1 MYTKKKGLAALLAA
15 VTGLSSLAVGTVSA
29 TPAAAEDTEAVK
41 ILSLGDS
48 ITDGYWTSGAYR
60 KYMYHDLEQMGYNI
74 DMVGPK
80 GSNSNTFT
88 YNGQTVSYDD
98 NNAGYSGYAIQ
109 EMTTKEHR
117 SGILETIQGTW
128 YNGQNMIAAYQ
139 PDIVLL
145 QIGTNDILSN
155 YNDGI
160 TDRLENLVNVILQDL
175 DADSTVFVSTIP
187 DIDAY
192 TRADWLGSY
201 GINAWNSTQEEKD
214 QLMETVTGCID
225 TYNTS
230 IYNLVLKMQSEG
242 KNVQFADINS
252 VVDYQTD
259 LHDGVH
265 PNEAGYEN
273 MGNYWAGLLNDF
285 FQSKGT
291 NPKPVTTTTTT
302 QPAVTTTTTT
312 TTKATTKPITT
323 TSTAKTTT
331 TTKAT
336 TTTTAATVPAGATA
350 IHLTD
355 VKKGE
360 SYSLANYPDATAIS
374 FTLSGNLQ
382 YLGGA
387 FVLGNWTKNQPY
399 SASDLN
405 GNTLTFPID
414 MTDIEQK
421 TFTFFRWNDND
432 DVQLEDVTLYCGTAP
447 ATTTKVTTTTAKP
460 TTTTTT
466 TTTTAKP
473 TTTTTTTAKPTTTTT
488 TTTTTTKPTTTTTTT
503 TTTAKP
509 TTTTTT
515 TTTTAKPTTTTT
527 TTTTTAKPTTTT
539 TTTTT
544 TAKSTTTTTTTTTTA
559 KPTTTTT
566 TTTTTAKPVT
576 TTKATT
582 TTAKVTTTTASH
594 AKKVVLTDVQ
604 YEKTYS
610 LADYHPSDIKEIV
623 LQLDGEVGYGFG
635 GKLVLGGWAVQMD
648 YGVADMKDDKTIT
661 FKITDP
667 QDVMTVYGY
676 WGNMKLKSVTLVY

>member
-1 MYTKKKGLAALLAA
+1 MYTKKKGLAALIAA

-29 TPAAAEDTEAVK
+29 APAAAENEEAVK

-80 GSNSNTFT
+80 GGNSNTFT
-88 YNGQTVSYDD
+88 YNGQSVSYDD

-117 SGILETIQGTW
+117 SGILETIQATW

-201 GINAWNSTQEEKD
+201 GINAWGSTQEEKD

-273 MGNYWAGLLNDF
+273 MGNYWAELLNDF
-285 FQSKGT
+285 FQNHGT

-302 QPAVTTTTTT
+302 QPAVTTTTTTT

-360 SYSLANYPDATAIS
+360 SYSLANYPNATAIS

-421 TFTFFRWNDND
+421 TFTFFRWNDSN

-447 ATTTKVTTTTAKP
+447 ATTTKVTTTTA
-460 TTTTTT
+460 
-466 TTTTAKP
+466 
-473 TTTTTTTAKPTTTTT
+473 
-488 TTTTTTKPTTTTTTT
+488 KPTTTTTTT

-544 TAKSTTTTTTTTTTA
+544 TAKPTTTTTTTTTTA

-566 TTTTTAKPVT
+566 TTTTTAKPTTT

-648 YGVADMKDDKTIT
+648 CGVADMKDDKTIT
-661 FKITDP
+661 FKITNP

>member
-1 MYTKKKGLAALLAA
+1 MYTKKKGLAALIAA

-29 TPAAAEDTEAVK
+29 APAAAGDTEAVK

-80 GSNSNTFT
+80 GGNSNTFT
-88 YNGQTVSYDD
+88 YNGQSVSYDD

-117 SGILETIQGTW
+117 SGILETIQATW

-192 TRADWLGSY
+192 IRADWLGSY
-201 GINAWNSTQEEKD
+201 GINAWGSTQEEKD

-312 TTKATTKPITT
+312 TTTKATTKPITT

-387 FVLGNWTKNQPY
+387 FVLGNWEKSQTY

-414 MTDIEQK
+414 MTGLWQK

-473 TTTTTTTAKPTTTTT
+473 TTTTTTT
-488 TTTTTTKPTTTTTTT
+488 

-515 TTTTAKPTTTTT
+515 TTTTAKP
-527 TTTTTAKPTTTT
+527 
-539 TTTTT
+539 
-544 TAKSTTTTTTTTTTA
+544 TTTTTTTTTTA

-604 YEKTYS
+604 YGKTYS

-623 LQLDGEVGYGFG
+623 LQLDGDVGYGFG

-661 FKITDP
+661 FKITNP

>member
-1 MYTKKKGLAALLAA
+1 MYTKKKGLAALIAA

-29 TPAAAEDTEAVK
+29 APAAAENEEAVK

-80 GSNSNTFT
+80 GGNSNTFT
-88 YNGQTVSYDD
+88 YNGQSVSYDD

-117 SGILETIQGTW
+117 SGILETIQATW

-201 GINAWNSTQEEKD
+201 GINAWGSTQEEKD
-214 QLMETVTGCID
+214 RLMETVTGCID

-285 FQSKGT
+285 FQNHGT

-302 QPAVTTTTTT
+302 QPAVTTTTTTT

-336 TTTTAATVPAGATA
+336 TTTTAVTVPDGATE
-350 IHLTD
+350 IHLTG

-374 FTLSGNLQ
+374 FTFSGNLQ
-382 YLGGA
+382 YIGGA
-387 FVLGNWTKNQPY
+387 FVLGNWTKNQSY
-399 SASDLN
+399 NANDLN

-421 TFTFFRWNDND
+421 TFTFFRWNGGD
-432 DVQLEDVTLYCGTAP
+432 DIQIEDVTLYCGTAP

-466 TTTTAKP
+466 TTT
-473 TTTTTTTAKPTTTTT
+473 
-488 TTTTTTKPTTTTTTT
+488 
-503 TTTAKP
+503 AKP

-515 TTTTAKPTTTTT
+515 TTTTAKPTT
-527 TTTTTAKPTTTT
+527 
-539 TTTTT
+539 
-544 TAKSTTTTTTTTTTA
+544 
-559 KPTTTTT
+559 
-566 TTTTTAKPVT
+566 T

-661 FKITDP
+661 FKITNP

>member
-1 MYTKKKGLAALLAA
+1 MYTKKKGLAVLIAA

-29 TPAAAEDTEAVK
+29 APAAAENAEAVK

-80 GSNSNTFT
+80 GGNSNTFT
-88 YNGQTVSYDD
+88 YNGQSVSYDD

-117 SGILETIQGTW
+117 SGILETIQATW

-201 GINAWNSTQEEKD
+201 GINAWGSTQEEKD
-214 QLMETVTGCID
+214 RLMETVTGCID

-291 NPKPVTTTTTT
+291 DPKPVTTTTTT

-331 TTKAT
+331 TT
-336 TTTTAATVPAGATA
+336 TAATVPAGATA

-360 SYSLANYPDATAIS
+360 SYSLANYPNATAIS

-421 TFTFFRWNDND
+421 TFTFFRWNDSN

-447 ATTTKVTTTTAKP
+447 ATTTKVTTTTA
-460 TTTTTT
+460 
-466 TTTTAKP
+466 
-473 TTTTTTTAKPTTTTT
+473 
-488 TTTTTTKPTTTTTTT
+488 KPTTTTTTT

-544 TAKSTTTTTTTTTTA
+544 TAKPTTTTTTTTTTA

-566 TTTTTAKPVT
+566 TTTTTAKPTTTTTTTTTTAKPTTT

-661 FKITDP
+661 FKITNP

>member
-1 MYTKKKGLAALLAA
+1 MYTKKKGLAALIAA

-29 TPAAAEDTEAVK
+29 APAAAGDTEAVK

-88 YNGQTVSYDD
+88 YNGQSVSYDD

-201 GINAWNSTQEEKD
+201 GINAWGSTQEEKD
-214 QLMETVTGCID
+214 RLMETVTGCID

-291 NPKPVTTTTTT
+291 DPKPVTTTTTT
-302 QPAVTTTTTT
+302 QPAVTTT

-387 FVLGNWTKNQPY
+387 FVLGNWEKSQTY

-414 MTDIEQK
+414 MTGLWQK

-473 TTTTTTTAKPTTTTT
+473 TTTTTTT
-488 TTTTTTKPTTTTTTT
+488 

-515 TTTTAKPTTTTT
+515 TTTTAKP
-527 TTTTTAKPTTTT
+527 
-539 TTTTT
+539 
-544 TAKSTTTTTTTTTTA
+544 TTTTTTTTTTA

-604 YEKTYS
+604 YGKTYS

-623 LQLDGEVGYGFG
+623 LQLDGDVGYGFG

-661 FKITDP
+661 FKITNP

-676 WGNMKLKSVTLVY
+676 WGNMKIKSVTLVY

>member
-1 MYTKKKGLAALLAA
+1 
-15 VTGLSSLAVGTVSA
+15 
-29 TPAAAEDTEAVK
+29 
-41 ILSLGDS
+41 
-48 ITDGYWTSGAYR
+48 
-60 KYMYHDLEQMGYNI
+60 
-74 DMVGPK
+74 
-80 GSNSNTFT
+80 
-88 YNGQTVSYDD
+88 
-98 NNAGYSGYAIQ
+98 
-109 EMTTKEHR
+109 MTTKEHR

-201 GINAWNSTQEEKD
+201 GINAWGSTQEEKD
-214 QLMETVTGCID
+214 RLMETVTGCID

-285 FQSKGT
+285 FQNHGT

-302 QPAVTTTTTT
+302 QPAVTTTTTTT

-421 TFTFFRWNDND
+421 TFTFFRWNDSN

-447 ATTTKVTTTTAKP
+447 ATTTKVTTTTA
-460 TTTTTT
+460 
-466 TTTTAKP
+466 
-473 TTTTTTTAKPTTTTT
+473 
-488 TTTTTTKPTTTTTTT
+488 KPTTTTTTT

-544 TAKSTTTTTTTTTTA
+544 TAKPTTTTTTTTTTA
-559 KPTTTTT
+559 KPTT
-566 TTTTTAKPVT
+566 T

-661 FKITDP
+661 FKITNP

>member
-29 TPAAAEDTEAVK
+29 APAAAEDTEAVK

-128 YNGQNMIAAYQ
+128 YNGKNMISAYQ

-175 DADSTVFVSTIP
+175 DSDSTVFVSTIP

-201 GINAWNSTQEEKD
+201 GINAWGCTQEEKD
-214 QLMETVTGCID
+214 RLMETVTGCID

-291 NPKPVTTTTTT
+291 DPKPVTTTTTT

-399 SASDLN
+399 NASDLN

-414 MTDIEQK
+414 MTGIEQK
-421 TFTFFRWNDND
+421 TFTFFRWNGGD
-432 DVQLEDVTLYCGTAP
+432 DIQIEDVTLYCGTAP
-447 ATTTKVTTTTAKP
+447 VTTTEATTTTAKP
-460 TTTTTT
+460 
-466 TTTTAKP
+466 
-473 TTTTTTTAKPTTTTT
+473 
-488 TTTTTTKPTTTTTTT
+488 TTTTTT

-544 TAKSTTTTTTTTTTA
+544 TAK
-559 KPTTTTT
+559 PTTTTT
-566 TTTTTAKPVT
+566 KPTTT

-582 TTAKVTTTTASH
+582 TTAKVTTTTTSDE
-594 AKKVVLTDVQ
+594 KKVVLTDVK
-604 YEKTYS
+604 YGSAYS

-623 LQLDGEVGYGFG
+623 LQLDGETGYGFG
-635 GKLVLGGWAVQMD
+635 GKLVLGSWAVQMD
-648 YGVADMKDDKTIT
+648 YGAADMKDDKTIT
-661 FKITDP
+661 FKITNP
-667 QDVMTVYGY
+667 QDTMTVFGY

>member
-1 MYTKKKGLAALLAA
+1 MYTKKKGLAALIAA

-29 TPAAAEDTEAVK
+29 APAAAGDTEAVK

-88 YNGQTVSYDD
+88 YNGQSVSYDD

-117 SGILETIQGTW
+117 SGILETIQATW

-201 GINAWNSTQEEKD
+201 GINAWGSTQEEKD

-285 FQSKGT
+285 FQDNGT

-302 QPAVTTTTTT
+302 QPAVTTTTTTT

-387 FVLGNWTKNQPY
+387 FVLGNWEKSQTY

-414 MTDIEQK
+414 MTGLWQK

-473 TTTTTTTAKPTTTTT
+473 TTTTTTT
-488 TTTTTTKPTTTTTTT
+488 
-503 TTTAKP
+503 
-509 TTTTTT
+509 
-515 TTTTAKPTTTTT
+515 
-527 TTTTTAKPTTTT
+527 
-539 TTTTT
+539 
-544 TAKSTTTTTTTTTTA
+544 
-559 KPTTTTT
+559 
-566 TTTTTAKPVT
+566 TTTAKPVT

-604 YEKTYS
+604 YGKTYS

-661 FKITDP
+661 FKITNP

>member
-29 TPAAAEDTEAVK
+29 APAAAGDTEAVK

-201 GINAWNSTQEEKD
+201 GINAWGSTQEEKD

-230 IYNLVLKMQSEG
+230 IYNLVLKMQGEG

-285 FQSKGT
+285 FQSNGT

-312 TTKATTKPITT
+312 TTAKATTTQPTTTKPTTT
-323 TSTAKTTT
+323 TSTTKTTT
-331 TTKAT
+331 TT
-336 TTTTAATVPAGATA
+336 TAVTVPDGATA

-355 VKKGE
+355 VKRGE
-360 SYSLANYPDATAIS
+360 CYSLENYPNATAIS
-374 FTLSGNLQ
+374 FTFSGNLQ
-382 YLGGA
+382 NIGGA

-399 SASDLN
+399 NASDLN

-414 MTDIEQK
+414 MTDVEQK
-421 TFTFFRWNDND
+421 TFMFFRWNGDDNI
-432 DVQLEDVTLYCGTAP
+432 QIEDVTLYCGTAP
-447 ATTTKVTTTTAKP
+447 ETTTEATTTTA
-460 TTTTTT
+460 
-466 TTTTAKP
+466 
-473 TTTTTTTAKPTTTTT
+473 
-488 TTTTTTKPTTTTTTT
+488 KPTTTTTTT

-544 TAKSTTTTTTTTTTA
+544 TAKPTTTTTTTTTTA

-566 TTTTTAKPVT
+566 TTTTTAKPAT

-604 YEKTYS
+604 YDKAYS

-635 GKLVLGGWAVQMD
+635 GDLVLGDWAVTMGYNASD
-648 YGVADMKDDKTIT
+648 IKDDKTIT

-667 QDVMTVYGY
+667 QNIMTVRYF

>member
-1 MYTKKKGLAALLAA
+1 MYTKKKGLAVLIAA
-15 VTGLSSLAVGTVSA
+15 ITGLSSLAVGTVSA
-29 TPAAAEDTEAVK
+29 APAAAENAEAVK

-80 GSNSNTFT
+80 GGNSNTFT
-88 YNGQTVSYDD
+88 YNGQSVSYDD

-201 GINAWNSTQEEKD
+201 GINAWGSTQEEKD
-214 QLMETVTGCID
+214 RLMETVTGCID

-285 FQSKGT
+285 FQSNGT

-360 SYSLANYPDATAIS
+360 SYSLANYPNATAIS

-421 TFTFFRWNDND
+421 TFTFFRWNDSN

-447 ATTTKVTTTTAKP
+447 ATTTKVTTTTA
-460 TTTTTT
+460 
-466 TTTTAKP
+466 
-473 TTTTTTTAKPTTTTT
+473 
-488 TTTTTTKPTTTTTTT
+488 KPTTTTTTT

-544 TAKSTTTTTTTTTTA
+544 TAKPTTTTTTTTTTA

-566 TTTTTAKPVT
+566 TTTTTAKPTTT

-661 FKITDP
+661 FKITNP

>member
-29 TPAAAEDTEAVK
+29 APAAAGDTEAVK

-128 YNGQNMIAAYQ
+128 YNGKNMISAYQ

-285 FQSKGT
+285 FQNHGT

-312 TTKATTKPITT
+312 TTAKATTTQPATTKPTTT
-323 TSTAKTTT
+323 TSTAKT

-336 TTTTAATVPAGATA
+336 TTTTAVTVPAGATE
-350 IHLTD
+350 IHLTG
-355 VKKGE
+355 VKAGE
-360 SYSLANYPDATAIS
+360 SYSLADYPNATAIS
-374 FTLSGNLQ
+374 FTFSGNLQ
-382 YLGGA
+382 YIGGA
-387 FVLGNWTKNQPY
+387 FVLGNWTKNQSY

-414 MTDIEQK
+414 MTGIEQK
-421 TFTFFRWNDND
+421 TFTFFRWNGGD
-432 DVQLEDVTLYCGTAP
+432 DIQIKDVTLYCGTAP

-473 TTTTTTTAKPTTTTT
+473 TTTTTTT
-488 TTTTTTKPTTTTTTT
+488 
-503 TTTAKP
+503 TAKP

-527 TTTTTAKPTTTT
+527 TTTTTTAKPTTTT
-539 TTTTT
+539 TK
-544 TAKSTTTTTTTTTTA
+544 ATTTTA

-594 AKKVVLTDVQ
+594 AKKVVLTDVK
-604 YEKTYS
+604 YGSAYS

-623 LQLDGEVGYGFG
+623 LQLDGDTGYGFG

>member
-1 MYTKKKGLAALLAA
+1 MYTKKKGLAVLIAA

-29 TPAAAEDTEAVK
+29 APAAAGDTEAVK

-80 GSNSNTFT
+80 GGNSNTFT
-88 YNGQTVSYDD
+88 YNGQSVSYDD

-117 SGILETIQGTW
+117 SGILETIQATW

-201 GINAWNSTQEEKD
+201 GINAWGSTQEEKD
-214 QLMETVTGCID
+214 RLMETVTGCID

-273 MGNYWAGLLNDF
+273 MGNYWAELLNDF
-285 FQSKGT
+285 FQNHGT

-302 QPAVTTTTTT
+302 QPAVTTTTTTT

-360 SYSLANYPDATAIS
+360 SYSLANYPNATAIS

-421 TFTFFRWNDND
+421 TFTFFRWNDSN

-447 ATTTKVTTTTAKP
+447 ATTTKVTTTTA
-460 TTTTTT
+460 
-466 TTTTAKP
+466 
-473 TTTTTTTAKPTTTTT
+473 
-488 TTTTTTKPTTTTTTT
+488 KPTTTTTTT

-544 TAKSTTTTTTTTTTA
+544 TAKPTTTTTTTTTTA

-566 TTTTTAKPVT
+566 TTTTTAKPTTT

-661 FKITDP
+661 FKITNP

>member
-29 TPAAAEDTEAVK
+29 APAAAGDTEAVK

-230 IYNLVLKMQSEG
+230 LYNLVLKMQSEG

-285 FQSKGT
+285 FQSNGT

-312 TTKATTKPITT
+312 TTAKATTTQPATTKPTTT
-323 TSTAKTTT
+323 TS

-336 TTTTAATVPAGATA
+336 TTTTAVTVPDGATA
-350 IHLTD
+350 IHLTG

-414 MTDIEQK
+414 MTDVKQK
-421 TFTFFRWNDND
+421 TFTFFRWNDGD

-447 ATTTKVTTTTAKP
+447 ATTPEVTTTTA
-460 TTTTTT
+460 
-466 TTTTAKP
+466 
-473 TTTTTTTAKPTTTTT
+473 
-488 TTTTTTKPTTTTTTT
+488 KPTTTTTTT

-544 TAKSTTTTTTTTTTA
+544 TAKPTTTTTTTTTTA

-582 TTAKVTTTTASH
+582 TTAKPTTTTTTTTTTAKPVTTTKATTTTAKVTTTTTSH

-610 LADYHPSDIKEIV
+610 LANYHPSDIKEIV

-635 GKLVLGGWAVQMD
+635 GKLVLGSWAVQMD

-661 FKITDP
+661 FKITNP

>member
-29 TPAAAEDTEAVK
+29 APAAAENAEAVK

-88 YNGQTVSYDD
+88 YNGQSVSYDD

-201 GINAWNSTQEEKD
+201 GINAWGSTQEEKD

-291 NPKPVTTTTTT
+291 DPKPVTTTTTT
-302 QPAVTTTTTT
+302 QPAVTTTTTTT

-360 SYSLANYPDATAIS
+360 SYSLANYPNATAIS

-421 TFTFFRWNDND
+421 TFTFFRWNDSN

-447 ATTTKVTTTTAKP
+447 ATTTKVTTTTA
-460 TTTTTT
+460 
-466 TTTTAKP
+466 
-473 TTTTTTTAKPTTTTT
+473 
-488 TTTTTTKPTTTTTTT
+488 KPTTTTTTT

-544 TAKSTTTTTTTTTTA
+544 TAKPTTTTTTTTTTA
-559 KPTTTTT
+559 KPTT
-566 TTTTTAKPVT
+566 T

-623 LQLDGEVGYGFG
+623 LHLDGEVGYGFG

-661 FKITDP
+661 FKITNP

>member
-1 MYTKKKGLAALLAA
+1 MGTKKKGLAALIAA

-29 TPAAAEDTEAVK
+29 APAAAENEEAVK

-80 GSNSNTFT
+80 GGNSNTFT
-88 YNGQTVSYDD
+88 YNGQSVSYDD

-117 SGILETIQGTW
+117 SGILETIQATW

-201 GINAWNSTQEEKD
+201 GINAWGSTQEEKD

-273 MGNYWAGLLNDF
+273 MGNYWAELLNDF
-285 FQSKGT
+285 FQNHGT

-302 QPAVTTTTTT
+302 QPAVTTTTTTT

-360 SYSLANYPDATAIS
+360 SYSLANYPNATAIS

-421 TFTFFRWNDND
+421 TFTFFRWNDSN

-447 ATTTKVTTTTAKP
+447 ATTTKVTTTTA
-460 TTTTTT
+460 
-466 TTTTAKP
+466 
-473 TTTTTTTAKPTTTTT
+473 
-488 TTTTTTKPTTTTTTT
+488 KPTTTTTTT

-544 TAKSTTTTTTTTTTA
+544 TAK
-559 KPTTTTT
+559 PTT
-566 TTTTTAKPVT
+566 T

-661 FKITDP
+661 FKITNP

>member
-1 MYTKKKGLAALLAA
+1 MYTKKKGLAALIAA

-29 TPAAAEDTEAVK
+29 APAAAENEEAVK

-80 GSNSNTFT
+80 GGNSNTFT
-88 YNGQTVSYDD
+88 YNGQSVSYDD

-128 YNGQNMIAAYQ
+128 YNAAYQ

-201 GINAWNSTQEEKD
+201 GINAWGSTQEEKD
-214 QLMETVTGCID
+214 RLMETVTGCID

-285 FQSKGT
+285 FQNHGT

-302 QPAVTTTTTT
+302 QPAVTTTTTTT

-421 TFTFFRWNDND
+421 TFTFFRWNDSN

-473 TTTTTTTAKPTTTTT
+473 TTTTTTT
-488 TTTTTTKPTTTTTTT
+488 

-509 TTTTTT
+509 TT
-515 TTTTAKPTTTTT
+515 
-527 TTTTTAKPTTTT
+527 
-539 TTTTT
+539 
-544 TAKSTTTTTTTTTTA
+544 
-559 KPTTTTT
+559 
-566 TTTTTAKPVT
+566 T

-661 FKITDP
+661 FKITNP

>member
-1 MYTKKKGLAALLAA
+1 MYTKKKGLAVLIAA

-29 TPAAAEDTEAVK
+29 APAAAENAEAVK

-88 YNGQTVSYDD
+88 YNGQSVSYDD

-201 GINAWNSTQEEKD
+201 GINAWGSTQEEKD
-214 QLMETVTGCID
+214 RLMETVTGCID

-230 IYNLVLKMQSEG
+230 IYNLVLKMQGEG

-285 FQSKGT
+285 FQNHGT

-312 TTKATTKPITT
+312 TTAAKTTTTQPATTKPTTT
-323 TSTAKTTT
+323 TS

-360 SYSLANYPDATAIS
+360 SYSLANYPNATAIS

-432 DVQLEDVTLYCGTAP
+432 NVQLEDVTLYCGTAP

-473 TTTTTTTAKPTTTTT
+473 TTTTTTTTTTAKPTTTTT
-488 TTTTTTKPTTTTTTT
+488 TTTTTTKPTTTTTTTT

-544 TAKSTTTTTTTTTTA
+544 TAK
-559 KPTTTTT
+559 
-566 TTTTTAKPVT
+566 PVT

-582 TTAKVTTTTASH
+582 TTAKVTTTTTSNE
-594 AKKVVLTDVQ
+594 KKIVLTDVQ

-610 LADYHPSDIKEIV
+610 LTDYHPSDIKEIV

-661 FKITDP
+661 FKITNP

>member
-29 TPAAAEDTEAVK
+29 APAAAEDTEAVK

-201 GINAWNSTQEEKD
+201 GINAWGCTQEEKD
-214 QLMETVTGCID
+214 QLMKTVTGCID

-285 FQSKGT
+285 FQNHGT

-312 TTKATTKPITT
+312 TTAKATTTQPATTKPTTT
-323 TSTAKTTT
+323 TSTAKT

-336 TTTTAATVPAGATA
+336 TTTTAVTVPDGATA
-350 IHLTD
+350 IHLTG

-382 YLGGA
+382 HLIGA

-399 SASDLN
+399 NESNLN

-414 MTDIEQK
+414 MTDVEQK
-421 TFTFFRWNDND
+421 TFTFFRWNGGD
-432 DVQLEDVTLYCGTAP
+432 DIQIKDVTLYCGTAP

-473 TTTTTTTAKPTTTTT
+473 TTTTAKPT
-488 TTTTTTKPTTTTTTT
+488 TTTTTTT

-515 TTTTAKPTTTTT
+515 TTTTAKPT
-527 TTTTTAKPTTTT
+527 
-539 TTTTT
+539 
-544 TAKSTTTTTTTTTTA
+544 
-559 KPTTTTT
+559 TTTTT

-623 LQLDGEVGYGFG
+623 LQLDGDTGYGFG
-635 GKLVLGGWAVQMD
+635 GKLVLGSWAVQMD

>member
-29 TPAAAEDTEAVK
+29 APAAAEDTEAVK

-117 SGILETIQGTW
+117 SGILETIQSTW
-128 YNGQNMIAAYQ
+128 YNGKNMISAYQ

-175 DADSTVFVSTIP
+175 DSDSTIFVSTIP

-201 GINAWNSTQEEKD
+201 GINAWGSTQAEKD

-285 FQSKGT
+285 FQSNGT
-291 NPKPVTTTTTT
+291 DPKPVTTTTTT

-336 TTTTAATVPAGATA
+336 TTTAAATVPAGATA

-399 SASDLN
+399 NASDLN

-432 DVQLEDVTLYCGTAP
+432 DIQIKDVTLYCGTAP
-447 ATTTKVTTTTAKP
+447 ETTTEATTTTA
-460 TTTTTT
+460 
-466 TTTTAKP
+466 
-473 TTTTTTTAKPTTTTT
+473 
-488 TTTTTTKPTTTTTTT
+488 KPTTTTTTT

-544 TAKSTTTTTTTTTTA
+544 TAKPTTTTTTTTTTA

-566 TTTTTAKPVT
+566 
-576 TTKATT
+576 KATT
-582 TTAKVTTTTASH
+582 TTAKVTTTTTSDE
-594 AKKVVLTDVQ
+594 KKVVLTDVK
-604 YEKTYS
+604 YGSAYS

-623 LQLDGEVGYGFG
+623 LQLDGETGYGFG
-635 GKLVLGGWAVQMD
+635 GKLVLGSWAVQMD
-648 YGVADMKDDKTIT
+648 YGAADMKDDKTIT
-661 FKITDP
+661 FKITNP
-667 QDVMTVYGY
+667 QDTMTVFGY

>member
-1 MYTKKKGLAALLAA
+1 MYTKKKGLAVLIAA

-29 TPAAAEDTEAVK
+29 APAAAENAEAVK

-80 GSNSNTFT
+80 GGNSNTFT
-88 YNGQTVSYDD
+88 YNGQSVSYDD

-117 SGILETIQGTW
+117 SGILETIQATW

-201 GINAWNSTQEEKD
+201 GINAWGSTQEEKD

-285 FQSKGT
+285 FQNHGT

-360 SYSLANYPDATAIS
+360 SYSLANYPNATAIS

-432 DVQLEDVTLYCGTAP
+432 NVQLEDVTLYCGTAP
-447 ATTTKVTTTTAKP
+447 ATTTKVTTTTA
-460 TTTTTT
+460 
-466 TTTTAKP
+466 
-473 TTTTTTTAKPTTTTT
+473 
-488 TTTTTTKPTTTTTTT
+488 KPTTTTTTT

-544 TAKSTTTTTTTTTTA
+544 TAKPTTTTTTTTTTA

-566 TTTTTAKPVT
+566 TTTTTAKPTTTTTTTTTTAKPTTTTTTTTTTAKPTTT

-582 TTAKVTTTTASH
+582 TTAKATTTTASH

-661 FKITDP
+661 FKITNP

>member
-29 TPAAAEDTEAVK
+29 APAAAEDTEAVK

-128 YNGQNMIAAYQ
+128 YNGKNMISAYQ

-201 GINAWNSTQEEKD
+201 GINAWGCTQEEKD
-214 QLMETVTGCID
+214 RLMETVTGCID

-291 NPKPVTTTTTT
+291 DPKPVTTTTTT

-399 SASDLN
+399 NASDLN

-432 DVQLEDVTLYCGTAP
+432 DVQIEDVTLYCGTAP
-447 ATTTKVTTTTAKP
+447 VTTTEATTTTAKP

-466 TTTTAKP
+466 TTTA
-473 TTTTTTTAKPTTTTT
+473 
-488 TTTTTTKPTTTTTTT
+488 KPTTTTTTT

-544 TAKSTTTTTTTTTTA
+544 TAK
-559 KPTTTTT
+559 PTTTTT
-566 TTTTTAKPVT
+566 KPTTT

-582 TTAKVTTTTASH
+582 TTAKVTTTTTSDE
-594 AKKVVLTDVQ
+594 KKVVLTDVK
-604 YEKTYS
+604 YGSAYS

-623 LQLDGEVGYGFG
+623 LQLDGETGYGFG
-635 GKLVLGGWAVQMD
+635 GKLVLGSWAVQMD
-648 YGVADMKDDKTIT
+648 YGAADMKDDKTIT
-661 FKITDP
+661 FKITNP
-667 QDVMTVYGY
+667 QDTMTVFGY

>member
-1 MYTKKKGLAALLAA
+1 MYTKKKGLAALIAA

-29 TPAAAEDTEAVK
+29 APAAAGDTEAVK

-80 GSNSNTFT
+80 GGNSNTFT
-88 YNGQTVSYDD
+88 YNGQSVSYDD

-117 SGILETIQGTW
+117 SGILETIQATW

-201 GINAWNSTQEEKD
+201 GINAWGSTQEEKD
-214 QLMETVTGCID
+214 RLMETVTGCID

-291 NPKPVTTTTTT
+291 DPKPVTTTTTT
-302 QPAVTTTTTT
+302 QPAVTTT

-387 FVLGNWTKNQPY
+387 FVLGNWEKSQTY

-414 MTDIEQK
+414 MTGLWQK

-473 TTTTTTTAKPTTTTT
+473 TTTTTTT
-488 TTTTTTKPTTTTTTT
+488 

-515 TTTTAKPTTTTT
+515 TTTTAKP
-527 TTTTTAKPTTTT
+527 
-539 TTTTT
+539 
-544 TAKSTTTTTTTTTTA
+544 TTTTTTTTTTA

-604 YEKTYS
+604 YGKTYS

-623 LQLDGEVGYGFG
+623 LQLDGDVGYGFG

-661 FKITDP
+661 FKITNP

>member
-29 TPAAAEDTEAVK
+29 APAAAENAEAVK

-88 YNGQTVSYDD
+88 YNGQSVSYDD

-201 GINAWNSTQEEKD
+201 GINAWGSTQEEKD

-265 PNEAGYEN
+265 PNEAGDEN

-291 NPKPVTTTTTT
+291 DPKPVTTTTTT
-302 QPAVTTTTTT
+302 QPAVTTTTTTT

-360 SYSLANYPDATAIS
+360 SYSLANYPNATAIS

-421 TFTFFRWNDND
+421 TFTFFRWNDSN

-447 ATTTKVTTTTAKP
+447 ATTTKVTTTTA
-460 TTTTTT
+460 
-466 TTTTAKP
+466 
-473 TTTTTTTAKPTTTTT
+473 
-488 TTTTTTKPTTTTTTT
+488 KPTTTTTTT

-544 TAKSTTTTTTTTTTA
+544 TAKPTTTTTTTTTTA

-566 TTTTTAKPVT
+566 TTTTTAKPTTT

-623 LQLDGEVGYGFG
+623 LHLDGEVGYGFG

-661 FKITDP
+661 FKITNP

>member
-1 MYTKKKGLAALLAA
+1 MYTKKKGLAALIAA

-29 TPAAAEDTEAVK
+29 APAAAENAEAVK

-201 GINAWNSTQEEKD
+201 GINAWGSTQEEKD

-230 IYNLVLKMQSEG
+230 IYNLVLKMQGEG

-285 FQSKGT
+285 FQSNGT
-291 NPKPVTTTTTT
+291 DPKPVTTTTTT

-336 TTTTAATVPAGATA
+336 TTTAAATVPAGATA
-350 IHLTD
+350 IHLTG

-382 YLGGA
+382 HLIGA

-399 SASDLN
+399 NESNLN

-414 MTDIEQK
+414 MTDVEQK
-421 TFTFFRWNDND
+421 TFTFFRWNDGD

-447 ATTTKVTTTTAKP
+447 ATTTEV
-460 TTTTTT
+460 
-466 TTTTAKP
+466 
-473 TTTTTTTAKPTTTTT
+473 
-488 TTTTTTKPTTTTTTT
+488 T

-544 TAKSTTTTTTTTTTA
+544 TAKPTTTTTTTTTTA

-610 LADYHPSDIKEIV
+610 LEDYHPSDIKEIV

-635 GKLVLGGWAVQMD
+635 GELVLGNWAVKMG
-648 YGVADMKDDKTIT
+648 YNAADIKNDKTIT

-667 QDVMTVYGY
+667 QNVMMVRNY

>member
-29 TPAAAEDTEAVK
+29 APAAAGDTEAVK

-201 GINAWNSTQEEKD
+201 GINAWGSTQEEKD

-291 NPKPVTTTTTT
+291 DPKPVTTTTTT
-302 QPAVTTTTTT
+302 QPAVTTTTTTT

-399 SASDLN
+399 NESNLN

-414 MTDIEQK
+414 MTDVKQK
-421 TFTFFRWNDND
+421 TFTFFRWNDGD

-447 ATTTKVTTTTAKP
+447 ATTTKVTTTTA
-460 TTTTTT
+460 
-466 TTTTAKP
+466 
-473 TTTTTTTAKPTTTTT
+473 
-488 TTTTTTKPTTTTTTT
+488 KPTTTTTTT

-544 TAKSTTTTTTTTTTA
+544 T
-559 KPTTTTT
+559 
-566 TTTTTAKPVT
+566 TAKPVT

-604 YEKTYS
+604 YGKTYS

-635 GKLVLGGWAVQMD
+635 GKLALGGWAVQMD

-661 FKITDP
+661 FKITNP

>member
-1 MYTKKKGLAALLAA
+1 MYTKKKGLAALIAA

-29 TPAAAEDTEAVK
+29 APAAAENEEAVK

-80 GSNSNTFT
+80 GGNSNTFT
-88 YNGQTVSYDD
+88 YNGQSVSYDD

-117 SGILETIQGTW
+117 SGILETIQATW

-201 GINAWNSTQEEKD
+201 GINAWGSTQEEKD

-273 MGNYWAGLLNDF
+273 MGNYWAELLNDF
-285 FQSKGT
+285 FQNHGT

-302 QPAVTTTTTT
+302 QPAVTTTTTTT

-360 SYSLANYPDATAIS
+360 SYSLANYPNATAIS

-421 TFTFFRWNDND
+421 TFTFFRWNDSN

-447 ATTTKVTTTTAKP
+447 ATTTKVTTTTA
-460 TTTTTT
+460 
-466 TTTTAKP
+466 
-473 TTTTTTTAKPTTTTT
+473 
-488 TTTTTTKPTTTTTTT
+488 KPTTTTTTT

-544 TAKSTTTTTTTTTTA
+544 TAKPTTTTTTTTTTA

-566 TTTTTAKPVT
+566 TTTTTAKPTTT

-661 FKITDP
+661 FKITNP

>member
-29 TPAAAEDTEAVK
+29 APAAAGDTEAVK

-201 GINAWNSTQEEKD
+201 GINAWGSTQEEKD

-230 IYNLVLKMQSEG
+230 IYNLVLKMQGEG

-285 FQSKGT
+285 FQNHGT

-312 TTKATTKPITT
+312 TTAKATTTQPATTKPTTT
-323 TSTAKTTT
+323 TS

-336 TTTTAATVPAGATA
+336 TTTTAVTVPDGATA

-399 SASDLN
+399 NESNLN

-421 TFTFFRWNDND
+421 TFTFFRWNGGD
-432 DVQLEDVTLYCGTAP
+432 DIQIKDVTLYCGTAP
-447 ATTTKVTTTTAKP
+447 ATTTKVTTTTA
-460 TTTTTT
+460 
-466 TTTTAKP
+466 
-473 TTTTTTTAKPTTTTT
+473 
-488 TTTTTTKPTTTTTTT
+488 KPTTTTTTT

-544 TAKSTTTTTTTTTTA
+544 TAKPTTTTTTTTTTA

-610 LADYHPSDIKEIV
+610 LANYHPSDIKEIV

-635 GKLVLGGWAVQMD
+635 GELVLGNWAVKMG
-648 YGVADMKDDKTIT
+648 YNAADIKDDKTIT

-667 QDVMTVYGY
+667 QNVMMVRNY

>member
-1 MYTKKKGLAALLAA
+1 MYTKKKGLAALIAA

-29 TPAAAEDTEAVK
+29 APAAAGDTEAVK

-88 YNGQTVSYDD
+88 YNGQSVSYDD

-117 SGILETIQGTW
+117 SGILETIQATW

-201 GINAWNSTQEEKD
+201 GINAWGSTQEEKD

-291 NPKPVTTTTTT
+291 DPKPVTTTTTT

-387 FVLGNWTKNQPY
+387 FVLGNWEKSQTY

-414 MTDIEQK
+414 MTGLWQK

-473 TTTTTTTAKPTTTTT
+473 TTTTTTT
-488 TTTTTTKPTTTTTTT
+488 

-509 TTTTTT
+509 
-515 TTTTAKPTTTTT
+515 
-527 TTTTTAKPTTTT
+527 
-539 TTTTT
+539 
-544 TAKSTTTTTTTTTTA
+544 TTTTTTTTTTA

-604 YEKTYS
+604 YGKTYS

-661 FKITDP
+661 FKITNP

>member
-1 MYTKKKGLAALLAA
+1 MYTKKKGLAALIAA

-29 TPAAAEDTEAVK
+29 APAAAGDTEAVK

-88 YNGQTVSYDD
+88 YNGQSVSYDD

-117 SGILETIQGTW
+117 SGILETIQATW

-192 TRADWLGSY
+192 IRADWLGSY
-201 GINAWNSTQEEKD
+201 GINAWGSTQEEKD

-291 NPKPVTTTTTT
+291 DPKPVTTTTTT

-360 SYSLANYPDATAIS
+360 SYSLANYPNATAIS

-387 FVLGNWTKNQPY
+387 FVLGNWEKSQTY

-414 MTDIEQK
+414 MTGLWQK

-466 TTTTAKP
+466 TTTT
-473 TTTTTTTAKPTTTTT
+473 TA
-488 TTTTTTKPTTTTTTT
+488 KPTTTTTTT

-544 TAKSTTTTTTTTTTA
+544 TAK
-559 KPTTTTT
+559 PTTTTT

-582 TTAKVTTTTASH
+582 TTASH

-604 YEKTYS
+604 YGKTYS

-623 LQLDGEVGYGFG
+623 LQLDGETGYGFG
-635 GKLVLGGWAVQMD
+635 GKLVLGSWAVQMD
-648 YGVADMKDDKTIT
+648 YGAADMKDDKTIT
-661 FKITDP
+661 FKITNP
-667 QDVMTVYGY
+667 QDTMTVFGY

>member
-15 VTGLSSLAVGTVSA
+15 VTGLSSLAVGTVFA
-29 TPAAAEDTEAVK
+29 APAAAEDAEAVK

-88 YNGQTVSYDD
+88 YNGQSVSYDD

-285 FQSKGT
+285 FQNHGT

-312 TTKATTKPITT
+312 TTAKATTTQLATTKPTTT
-323 TSTAKTTT
+323 TSTAKT

-336 TTTTAATVPAGATA
+336 TTTTAVTVPAGATE
-350 IHLTD
+350 IHLTG
-355 VKKGE
+355 VKAGE
-360 SYSLANYPDATAIS
+360 SYSLADYPNATAIS
-374 FTLSGNLQ
+374 FTFSGNLQ
-382 YLGGA
+382 YIGGA
-387 FVLGNWTKNQPY
+387 FVLGNWTKNQSY

-414 MTDIEQK
+414 MTGIEQK
-421 TFTFFRWNDND
+421 TFTFFRWNGGD
-432 DVQLEDVTLYCGTAP
+432 DIQIKDVTLYCGTAP

-473 TTTTTTTAKPTTTTT
+473 TTTTTTT
-488 TTTTTTKPTTTTTTT
+488 
-503 TTTAKP
+503 TAKP

-527 TTTTTAKPTTTT
+527 TTTTTTAKPTTTT
-539 TTTTT
+539 TK
-544 TAKSTTTTTTTTTTA
+544 ATTTTA

-594 AKKVVLTDVQ
+594 AKKVVLTDVK
-604 YEKTYS
+604 YGSAYS

-623 LQLDGEVGYGFG
+623 LQLDGDTGYGFG

>member
-29 TPAAAEDTEAVK
+29 APAAAENEEAVK

-80 GSNSNTFT
+80 GGNSNTFT
-88 YNGQTVSYDD
+88 YNGQSVSYDD

-201 GINAWNSTQEEKD
+201 GINAWGSTQEEKD
-214 QLMETVTGCID
+214 RLMETVTGCID

-285 FQSKGT
+285 FQNHGT

-302 QPAVTTTTTT
+302 QPAVTTTTTTT

-421 TFTFFRWNDND
+421 TFTFFRWNDSN

-447 ATTTKVTTTTAKP
+447 ATTTKVTTTTA
-460 TTTTTT
+460 
-466 TTTTAKP
+466 
-473 TTTTTTTAKPTTTTT
+473 
-488 TTTTTTKPTTTTTTT
+488 KPTTTTTTT

-544 TAKSTTTTTTTTTTA
+544 TAK
-559 KPTTTTT
+559 PTT
-566 TTTTTAKPVT
+566 T

-661 FKITDP
+661 FKITNP

>member
-1 MYTKKKGLAALLAA
+1 MYTNKKGLAALIAA

-29 TPAAAEDTEAVK
+29 APAAAENEEAVK

-80 GSNSNTFT
+80 GGNSNTFT
-88 YNGQTVSYDD
+88 YNGQSVSYDD

-117 SGILETIQGTW
+117 SGILETIQATW

-201 GINAWNSTQEEKD
+201 GINAWGSTQEEKD

-273 MGNYWAGLLNDF
+273 MGNYWAELLNDF
-285 FQSKGT
+285 FQNHGT

-302 QPAVTTTTTT
+302 QPAVTTTTTTT

-360 SYSLANYPDATAIS
+360 SYSLANYPNATAIS

-421 TFTFFRWNDND
+421 TFTFFRWNDSN

-447 ATTTKVTTTTAKP
+447 ATTTKVTTTTA
-460 TTTTTT
+460 
-466 TTTTAKP
+466 
-473 TTTTTTTAKPTTTTT
+473 
-488 TTTTTTKPTTTTTTT
+488 KPTTTTTTT

-544 TAKSTTTTTTTTTTA
+544 TAKPTTTTTTTTTTA

-566 TTTTTAKPVT
+566 TTTTTAKPTTT

-604 YEKTYS
+604 YDKTYS
-610 LADYHPSDIKEIV
+610 LEDYHPSDIKEIV

-661 FKITDP
+661 FKITNP

>member
-29 TPAAAEDTEAVK
+29 APAAAENEEAVK

-80 GSNSNTFT
+80 GGNSNTFT
-88 YNGQTVSYDD
+88 YNGQSVSYDD

-201 GINAWNSTQEEKD
+201 GINAWGSTQEEKD
-214 QLMETVTGCID
+214 RLMETVTGCID

-285 FQSKGT
+285 FQNHGT

-312 TTKATTKPITT
+312 TT
-323 TSTAKTTT
+323 TAKTTT
-331 TTKAT
+331 TQPATTKPTTTTSTTKAT
-336 TTTTAATVPAGATA
+336 TTTTAVTVPDGATA
-350 IHLTD
+350 IHLTG

-374 FTLSGNLQ
+374 FTFSGNLQ
-382 YLGGA
+382 YIGGA
-387 FVLGNWTKNQPY
+387 FVLGNWTKNQSY
-399 SASDLN
+399 NANDLN

-421 TFTFFRWNDND
+421 TFTFFRWNGGD
-432 DVQLEDVTLYCGTAP
+432 DIQIEDVTLYCGTAP
-447 ATTTKVTTTTAKP
+447 ATTTKVTTTIAKP
-460 TTTTTT
+460 
-466 TTTTAKP
+466 
-473 TTTTTTTAKPTTTTT
+473 
-488 TTTTTTKPTTTTTTT
+488 TTTTTT

-515 TTTTAKPTTTTT
+515 TTTTAKPTT
-527 TTTTTAKPTTTT
+527 
-539 TTTTT
+539 
-544 TAKSTTTTTTTTTTA
+544 
-559 KPTTTTT
+559 
-566 TTTTTAKPVT
+566 T

-661 FKITDP
+661 FKITNP

>member
-1 MYTKKKGLAALLAA
+1 MYTKKKGLAALIAA

-29 TPAAAEDTEAVK
+29 APAAAENAEAVK

-80 GSNSNTFT
+80 GGNSNTFT
-88 YNGQTVSYDD
+88 YNGQSVSYDD

-117 SGILETIQGTW
+117 SGILETIQATW

-201 GINAWNSTQEEKD
+201 GINAWGSTQEEKD

-285 FQSKGT
+285 FQSNGT

-312 TTKATTKPITT
+312 TTTAKATTTQPATTKPTTT
-323 TSTAKTTT
+323 TS

-382 YLGGA
+382 HLIGA

-399 SASDLN
+399 NESNLN

-421 TFTFFRWNDND
+421 TFTFFRWNDGD

-473 TTTTTTTAKPTTTTT
+473 TTTTTTT
-488 TTTTTTKPTTTTTTT
+488 

-509 TTTTTT
+509 
-515 TTTTAKPTTTTT
+515 
-527 TTTTTAKPTTTT
+527 
-539 TTTTT
+539 
-544 TAKSTTTTTTTTTTA
+544 TTTTTTTTTTA

-604 YEKTYS
+604 YDKTYS

-635 GKLVLGGWAVQMD
+635 GKLALGGWAVQMD

>member
-1 MYTKKKGLAALLAA
+1 MYTKKKGLAALIAA

-29 TPAAAEDTEAVK
+29 APAAAENAEAVK

-88 YNGQTVSYDD
+88 YNGQSVSYDD

-201 GINAWNSTQEEKD
+201 GINAWGSTQEEKD

-285 FQSKGT
+285 FQNHGT

-312 TTKATTKPITT
+312 TT
-323 TSTAKTTT
+323 TAKTTT
-331 TTKAT
+331 TQPATTKPTTTTSTTKAT
-336 TTTTAATVPAGATA
+336 TTTTAVTVPAGATA

-473 TTTTTTTAKPTTTTT
+473 TTTTTTTTTTAKP
-488 TTTTTTKPTTTTTTT
+488 TTTTTT

-544 TAKSTTTTTTTTTTA
+544 TAK
-559 KPTTTTT
+559 PTTT

-661 FKITDP
+661 FKITNP

>member
-29 TPAAAEDTEAVK
+29 APAAAENAEAVK

-88 YNGQTVSYDD
+88 YNGQSVSYDD

-201 GINAWNSTQEEKD
+201 GINAWGSTQEEKD

-291 NPKPVTTTTTT
+291 DPKPVTTTTTT
-302 QPAVTTTTTT
+302 QPAVTTTTTTT

-360 SYSLANYPDATAIS
+360 SYSLANYPNATAIS

-421 TFTFFRWNDND
+421 TFTFFRWNDSN

-447 ATTTKVTTTTAKP
+447 ATTTKVTTTTA
-460 TTTTTT
+460 
-466 TTTTAKP
+466 
-473 TTTTTTTAKPTTTTT
+473 
-488 TTTTTTKPTTTTTTT
+488 KPTTTTTTT

-544 TAKSTTTTTTTTTTA
+544 TPKPTTTTTTTTTTA

-566 TTTTTAKPVT
+566 TTTTTAKPTTT

-623 LQLDGEVGYGFG
+623 LHLDGEVGYGFG

-661 FKITDP
+661 FKITNP

>member
-29 TPAAAEDTEAVK
+29 APAAAEDAEAVK

-187 DIDAY
+187 DINAY

-285 FQSKGT
+285 FQNHGT

-312 TTKATTKPITT
+312 TTAKATTTQPATTKPTTT
-323 TSTAKTTT
+323 TSTAKT

-336 TTTTAATVPAGATA
+336 TTTTAVTVPAGATE
-350 IHLTD
+350 IHLTG
-355 VKKGE
+355 VKAGE
-360 SYSLANYPDATAIS
+360 SYSLADYPNATAIS
-374 FTLSGNLQ
+374 FTFSGNLQ
-382 YLGGA
+382 YIGGA
-387 FVLGNWTKNQPY
+387 FVLGNWTKNQSY

-414 MTDIEQK
+414 MTGIEQK
-421 TFTFFRWNDND
+421 TFTFFRWNGGD
-432 DVQLEDVTLYCGTAP
+432 DIQIKDVTLYCGTAP

-466 TTTTAKP
+466 T
-473 TTTTTTTAKPTTTTT
+473 
-488 TTTTTTKPTTTTTTT
+488 
-503 TTTAKP
+503 AKP

-515 TTTTAKPTTTTT
+515 TTTTAKPTT
-527 TTTTTAKPTTTT
+527 
-539 TTTTT
+539 
-544 TAKSTTTTTTTTTTA
+544 
-559 KPTTTTT
+559 
-566 TTTTTAKPVT
+566 T

-661 FKITDP
+661 FKITNP

>member
-1 MYTKKKGLAALLAA
+1 MYTKKKGLAALIAA

-29 TPAAAEDTEAVK
+29 APAAAENAEAVK

-80 GSNSNTFT
+80 GGNSNTFT
-88 YNGQTVSYDD
+88 YNGQSVSYDD

-201 GINAWNSTQEEKD
+201 GINAWGSTQEEKD

-285 FQSKGT
+285 FQNHGT

-360 SYSLANYPDATAIS
+360 SYSLANYPNATAIS

-432 DVQLEDVTLYCGTAP
+432 NVQLEDVTLYCGTAP
-447 ATTTKVTTTTAKP
+447 ATTTKVTTTTA
-460 TTTTTT
+460 
-466 TTTTAKP
+466 
-473 TTTTTTTAKPTTTTT
+473 
-488 TTTTTTKPTTTTTTT
+488 KPTTTTTTT

-544 TAKSTTTTTTTTTTA
+544 TAKPTTTTTTTTTTA

-566 TTTTTAKPVT
+566 TTTTTAKPTTTTTTTTTTAKPTTT

-582 TTAKVTTTTASH
+582 TTAKATTTTASH

-661 FKITDP
+661 FKITNP